1 MNKLQFQIIQ
11 IKIVIVKQS
20 TSVGLKKKKLN
31 IILYTISIQF
41 YNFSLS
47 PSLSELF
54 SEWFTTDFF
63 YCITLVKKYYVK
75 HVSRNSNITLSKNL
89 IIFY

>member
-20 TSVGLKKKKLN
+20 ISVGLKKKKLN

-41 YNFSLS
+41 YNFSR
-47 PSLSELF
+47 SLSLWTF
-54 SEWFTTDFF
+54 LWMTRNKRFFLLHHTSEKVLCETR
-63 YCITLVKKYYVK
+63 VA
-75 HVSRNSNITLSKNL
+75 
-89 IIFY
+89 